1 MENKITITLDEYKA
15 LLLLSAKTAMIKK
28 IVETNKY
35 ISTAEIK
42 AILDIEETEK
52 ENGNETV

>member
-15 LLLLSAKTAMIKK
+15 LLLMSEKTAMIKK

-42 AILDIEETEK
+42 VILDIEETEGSTDGK
-52 ENGNETV
+52 A